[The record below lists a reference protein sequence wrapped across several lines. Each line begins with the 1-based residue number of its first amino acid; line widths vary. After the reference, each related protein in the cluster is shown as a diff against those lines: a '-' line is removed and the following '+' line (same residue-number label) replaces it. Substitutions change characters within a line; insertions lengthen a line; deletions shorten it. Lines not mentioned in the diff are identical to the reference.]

1 MECSPE
7 VRRTL
12 VELLHILAGLA
23 AGAALTKAF
32 AWSYPL
38 GAEIV
43 WWCGGAAM
51 VATVLMGVGPLR
63 RAWAIDKARS

>member
-1 MECSPE
+1 MT
-7 VRRTL
+7 RTL

-23 AGAALTKAF
+23 AAAALTSAV

-38 GAEIV
+38 GATTA

-51 VATVLMGVGPLR
+51 VATVVMGVGPLR
-63 RAWAIDKARS
+63 RAWMQDRPR

>member
-1 MECSPE
+1 M
-7 VRRTL
+7 RRTAI
-12 VELLHILAGLA
+12 ELLHILAGLA
-23 AGAALTKAF
+23 AAAALTKAI

-38 GAEIV
+38 GATTA

-63 RAWAIDKARS
+63 RAWAADKARA